1 MLDVY
6 WAIPYIVGM
15 SKRYEVSRK
24 RSVRK
29 AMRRFPKDVRFDIEE
44 TLESL
49 ANDPRPERYGSR
61 KLKGAPYLRL
71 VVRGYRVVYHVD
83 DKKKTVVIIEVTTR
97 EGAYRKL

>member
-1 MLDVY
+1 M
-6 WAIPYIVGM
+6 PYIISV
-15 SKRYEVSRK
+15 SKRYEVSAK

-44 TLESL
+44 ALESL
-49 ANDPRPERYGSR
+49 GGDPRPKIYDSL

-71 VVRGYRVVYHVD
+71 VVRGYRIVYDVN